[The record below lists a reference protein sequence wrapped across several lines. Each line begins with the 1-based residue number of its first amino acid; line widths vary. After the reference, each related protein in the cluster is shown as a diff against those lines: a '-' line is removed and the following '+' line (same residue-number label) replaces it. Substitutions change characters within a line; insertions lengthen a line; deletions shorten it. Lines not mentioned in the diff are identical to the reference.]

1 LVFEPGDQR
10 LKVEPEELGE
20 ILARPI
26 EQLAA
31 RVKQD
36 AVVDQLL
43 DEGCGILGFTTQTG
57 VVPDNDETH
66 LTAVHP
72 VEHLLEAG
80 TVLGRGAGQTEVVVD
95 HDDARVR
102 PPPLPGKLRELELGR
117 G

>member
-1 LVFEPGDQR
+1 VQ
-10 LKVEPEELGE
+10 VEPEELGE
-20 ILARPI
+20 ILGRPI
-26 EQLAA
+26 EQVAA

-43 DEGCGILGFTTQTG
+43 HEGRGIMGVTTQTG
-57 VVPDNDETH
+57 VVSDNNEAN

-80 TVLGRGAGQTEVVVD
+80 PVLGRGAGQTEIVVD
-95 HDDARVR
+95 HEDARVR
-102 PPPLPGKLRELELGR
+102 PSPLPGKVRELELCR